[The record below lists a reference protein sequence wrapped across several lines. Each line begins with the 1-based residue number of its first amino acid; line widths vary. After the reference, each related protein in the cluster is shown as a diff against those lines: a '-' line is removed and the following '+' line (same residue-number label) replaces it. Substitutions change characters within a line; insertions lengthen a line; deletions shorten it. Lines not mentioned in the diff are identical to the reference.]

1 MNERRER
8 RGFEPPPWEREEFER
23 FQKERA
29 EREKEAQLEAVLAAA
44 RLAQEPAVVAA
55 VGPKQPVG
63 EAVRAP
69 ESGEQVGQA
78 ASTQAEGA
86 EFPTPGIPESE
97 IERML
102 IDLRL
107 EEPRAVTQ
115 YKVFGNV
122 VVGLLLASGLG
133 FVIWS
138 AFLFARTQANDG
150 TTIALATPFASA
162 TASALM
168 TLWGLMLIGGA
179 VLLWRKYNVR

>member
-8 RGFEPPPWEREEFER
+8 RGFEPPPWEREDFER
-23 FQKERA
+23 FQQERA
-29 EREKEAQLEAVLAAA
+29 EREKEAELAATLAAA
-44 RLAQEPAVVAA
+44 RLAKDPAVVAA

-69 ESGEQVGQA
+69 ESGEQAGEVA
-78 ASTQAEGA
+78 AADGEAAESA
-86 EFPTPGIPESE
+86 APGVSDAE

-107 EEPRAVTQ
+107 EEPPAATQ
-115 YKVFGNV
+115 YKVFGNA

-150 TTIALATPFASA
+150 TTVALATPLASA
-162 TASALM
+162 SASALM
-168 TLWGLMLIGGA
+168 TLWGLMLIAGA